1 MTAARA
7 SWWPTHSDNG
17 VRLTLHQERDPRLSG
32 GISSPFPV
40 PEEGTLRRFTGIT
53 EAIRG
58 TRLTLQSPPDRH
70 RHVRVKVR
78 GHEEPD
84 GTRAGPRCLARYQDD
99 GEPIETSTKEAAS
112 PAATRGQS
120 AARNRSRQLTR
131 GSTARSAGFSPLMGL
146 NFLSGRPRCYALKS
160 IPNSDIAQGRPATCH
175 GPSRRGTGE
184 RVGQTAFATPCAPL
198 SRRQKSP
205 SRSQTETTRIRGP
218 ITRSQQ
224 RSPQDSAAERP

>member
-53 EAIRG
+53 EAIGG

-78 GHEEPD
+78 EHEYPD

-99 GEPIETSTKEAAS
+99 GEPIETSTREAAS

-120 AARNRSRQLTR
+120 AARNRSRQ
-131 GSTARSAGFSPLMGL
+131 SAG
-146 NFLSGRPRCYALKS
+146 
-160 IPNSDIAQGRPATCH
+160 DINPTYRMFPT
-175 GPSRRGTGE
+175 S
-184 RVGQTAFATPCAPL
+184 
-198 SRRQKSP
+198 
-205 SRSQTETTRIRGP
+205 
-218 ITRSQQ
+218 
-224 RSPQDSAAERP
+224 